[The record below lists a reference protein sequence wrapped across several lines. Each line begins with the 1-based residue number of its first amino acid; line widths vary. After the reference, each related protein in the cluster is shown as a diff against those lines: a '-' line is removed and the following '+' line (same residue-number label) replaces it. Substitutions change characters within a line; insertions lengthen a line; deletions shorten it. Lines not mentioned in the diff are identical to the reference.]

1 MVSYIHSLP
10 TSKKENLMCG
20 KIISIETDDGPFKIV
35 FTRVMRM
42 VPDRDKNDTS
52 LQRLIA
58 FRLKNDG
65 EETTRQF
72 LISKIREM
80 IQCAY
85 SGRLYDFIK
94 DDEKLKGCG
103 IDPGFTD
110 PPEIA

>member
-1 MVSYIHSLP
+1 M
-10 TSKKENLMCG
+10 NG
-20 KIISIETDDGPFKIV
+20 RIISIETDNGPFKVV
-35 FTRVMRM
+35 FSRVMRM

-65 EETTRQF
+65 EEVTRQF
-72 LISKIREM
+72 LISKIRDM

-85 SGRLYDFIK
+85 NGPLYDFIK
-94 DDEKLKGCG
+94 DDEKLKGCVF
-103 IDPGFTD
+103 DPGFND

>member
-1 MVSYIHSLP
+1 MA
-10 TSKKENLMCG
+10 G
-20 KIISIETDDGPFKIV
+20 KIISVETDSGPFNII

-42 VPDRDKNDTS
+42 VPDRDQNDKS

-58 FRLKNDG
+58 FRLKIDG
-65 EETTRQF
+65 EEATRHF
-72 LISKIREM
+72 LITKIRDM

-85 SGRLYDFIK
+85 NGRLYDFIK
-94 DDEKLKGCG
+94 DDEKLKDCA